1 MLCGDLNGNN
11 KGDMYMY
18 SPFTSLYSRN
28 QYNIVKQ
35 LYASKKKKK
44 KENRIIYF
52 SNGGCCLYWE
62 EARLSHL
69 KFPKGVCSLYP
80 LSE

>member
-44 KENRIIYF
+44 KKIV
-52 SNGGCCLYWE
+52 LYISAME
-62 EARLSHL
+62 VAVFIGRKL
-69 KFPKGVCSLYP
+69 G
-80 LSE
+80 

>member
-44 KENRIIYF
+44 KIV
-52 SNGGCCLYWE
+52 LYISAME
-62 EARLSHL
+62 VAVFIGRKL
-69 KFPKGVCSLYP
+69 G
-80 LSE
+80 